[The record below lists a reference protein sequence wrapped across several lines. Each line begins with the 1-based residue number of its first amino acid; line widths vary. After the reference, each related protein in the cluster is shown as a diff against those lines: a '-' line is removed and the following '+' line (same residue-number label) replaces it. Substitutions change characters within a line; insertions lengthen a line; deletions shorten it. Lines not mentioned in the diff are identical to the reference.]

1 MTDSNIEFLGYDE
14 SPIGTLILRRRA
26 LLSKPGTVVTEIML
40 DHELLMS
47 SYVTDSER
55 ALSRVAC
62 ELHTG
67 QQLRVLVGGLGLGY
81 TAWEVL
87 QSSRVA
93 EVEVVEFAPAVIGWM
108 QDGLLPL
115 SSLLAADPRVSIVE
129 GDVYARLALPPAPAD
144 PLFDLIL
151 IDVDHSP
158 VEKLDEARND
168 DFYTAPGLRVAHR
181 HLAPDGVLGVWS
193 YAESSP
199 FTKALREVFSEVR
212 VERVTFTN
220 DLIDEEATDWIFF
233 ARGERAPSRE
243 AR

>member
-1 MTDSNIEFLGYDE
+1 MTDSNIEFLGYEE
-14 SPIGTLILRRRA
+14 SAIGTLILRRRV
-26 LLSKPGTVVTEIML
+26 LLSKPGTVVTEILL

-47 SYVTDSER
+47 SYNTDSER
-55 ALSRVAC
+55 ALARVAC
-62 ELHTG
+62 EMHEG

-93 EVEVVEFAPAVIGWM
+93 RVEVVEFAPAVIAWV
-108 QDGLLPL
+108 QDGLVPL
-115 SSLLAADPRVSIVE
+115 SSPLASDPRVAIVE
-129 GDVYARLALPPAPAD
+129 GDVYARLALPPGPTE

-158 VEKLDEARND
+158 AEQLDDTRND
-168 DFYTAPGLRVAHR
+168 GFYTAAGLRAACR

-199 FTKALREVFSEVR
+199 FAEALREVFPEVR
-212 VERVTFTN
+212 VEPVTFTN

-233 ARGERAPSRE
+233 ARCARTPPGE